1 MVNITNIPS
10 WKGEVSDILYDV
22 DTTATAGDMQV
33 VTSGGVRT
41 AKVYGTPVRLA
52 DHCEYLAVACP
63 FCHMVHFHQPF
74 RHPPP
79 SPTCVVAAA
88 STSCAVDAPTDGYA
102 TGGGDAHTKTAKT
115 APTSLEVP
123 WETDRVALC
132 RKGTYYIIG
141 GHA

>member
-1 MVNITNIPS
+1 M
-10 WKGEVSDILYDV
+10 LYDV

-33 VTSGGVRT
+33 VASGVRT

-52 DHCEYLAVACP
+52 NQCEYIAVACP
-63 FCHMVHFHQPF
+63 FCNMVHFHQPF
-74 RHPPP
+74 RRPPP

-115 APTSLEVP
+115 AKAAPTSLEVL

-141 GHA
+141 GNA